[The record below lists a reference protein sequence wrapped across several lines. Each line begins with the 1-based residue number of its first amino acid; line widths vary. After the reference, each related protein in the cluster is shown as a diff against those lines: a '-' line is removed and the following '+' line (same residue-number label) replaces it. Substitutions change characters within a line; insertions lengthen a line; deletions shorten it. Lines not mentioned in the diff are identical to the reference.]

1 VETQLWKNLDT
12 WHKKWPQNSDSITFD
27 KQSYQDSL
35 VEALLWYSD
44 GGSWFKPPAP
54 TAIGLTT
61 IFFLPIFAALLAI
74 RYRKRAVYLFGAL
87 VNYS

>member
-1 VETQLWKNLDT
+1 MPMAAVGLSRQL
-12 WHKKWPQNSDSITFD
+12 
-27 KQSYQDSL
+27 
-35 VEALLWYSD
+35 
-44 GGSWFKPPAP
+44 P

>member
-1 VETQLWKNLDT
+1 MPMAAVGL
-12 WHKKWPQNSDSITFD
+12 SR
-27 KQSYQDSL
+27 
-35 VEALLWYSD
+35 
-44 GGSWFKPPAP
+44 PPP

-61 IFFLPIFAALLAI
+61 IFFLPIFAALLPI